1 MPRILMITS
10 EAAPFAK
17 TGGLADVLGALPPAL
32 AKLGEEVA
40 VVMPRYGTVR
50 LDGSTRIS
58 DAMRIPVGPNA
69 FTVAIDQVE
78 REGVRYLFVDCPPLY
93 ARAGIYGEGGVA
105 YVDNHIRFA
114 LLNQAALEIGRSIF
128 KPNIFHSHDWPG
140 GLLAPYLREHHGS
153 DPDYVGTKSIIT
165 IHNLGYQGNF
175 PAPVLSDLGLSSAL
189 FHPDGL
195 EFWGELSFLKAGIV
209 WSDAITT
216 VSPTYAREIQTP
228 EYGHG
233 LDGVLRDR
241 AFRITGILNGVDYAE
256 WSPDIDPYLNFQ
268 YSAQDLSPKRLAK
281 RALLEEVGLPLNET
295 RPLIGIVSRFAGQK
309 GFDLLEEIIPELA
322 EMDFAM
328 TALGSGEAP
337 IETMFRKMAETYP
350 EKFAV
355 QVGYDNGLAHR
366 IEAGADMFLMPS
378 RYEPCGLSQLYG
390 LRYGTVPIVRATGG
404 LEDTVDELTG
414 FKFTEYTPEALLEA
428 IRQALEAWSDR
439 PAWLERMRRG
449 MAKDFSWDAAA
460 VQYQSLYRSL

>member
-1 MPRILMITS
+1 MITS

-40 VVMPRYGTVR
+40 VVMPRYGSVPI
-50 LDGSTRIS
+50 DGSTRIA
-58 DAMRIPVGPNA
+58 DAMALTVGPNA

-93 ARAGIYGEGGVA
+93 ARAGVYSEEGVA

-128 KPNIFHSHDWPG
+128 RPDIFHAHDWPG
-140 GLLAPYLREHHGS
+140 GLMAPYLRENHAS
-153 DPDYVGTKSIIT
+153 DPDFVGGKTVIT

-175 PAPVLSDLGLSSAL
+175 PAVVLSDLGLSSAL

-228 EYGHG
+228 EYGAG

-241 AFRITGILNGVDYAE
+241 ADYAE
-256 WSPDIDPYLNFQ
+256 WSPDIDPHSRFP
-268 YSAQDLSPKRLAK
+268 YSAQDLSGKRRAK
-281 RALLEEVGLPLNET
+281 RALLEEMGLPVNET

-328 TALGSGEAP
+328 AVLGSGEAP
-337 IETMFRKMAETYP
+337 IEAMFRAMAADYP

-366 IEAGADMFLMPS
+366 VEAGADMFLMPS
-378 RYEPCGLSQLYG
+378 RYEPCGLSQLYS

-414 FKFTEYTPEALLEA
+414 FKFVEYTPEALLEA
-428 IRQALEAWSDR
+428 IREALAAWSDQPR
-439 PAWLERMRRG
+439 WLERMRRG
-449 MAKDFSWDAAA
+449 MAQDFSWDAAA
-460 VQYQSLYRSL
+460 GEYQRLYHSL

>member
-1 MPRILMITS
+1 MITS

-40 VVMPRYGTVR
+40 VVMPRYGSVR
-50 LDGSTRIS
+50 MDGSTRIA
-58 DAMRIPVGPNA
+58 DAMQISMGLDA
-69 FTVAIDQVE
+69 FNVAIDQVE

-93 ARAGIYGEGGVA
+93 ARAGIYSEDGVA

-114 LLNQAALEIGRSIF
+114 LLNQAALEIGRGIF
-128 KPNIFHSHDWPG
+128 RPDIFHAHDWPG
-140 GLLAPYLREHHGS
+140 GLLAPYLRENYAS
-153 DPDYVGTKSIIT
+153 DPDFTGAKTVIT

-175 PAPVLSDLGLSSAL
+175 PAPSLRELGLSPAL
-189 FHPDGL
+189 FHPNGL
-195 EFWGELSFLKAGIV
+195 EFWGEVSFLKAGIV

-228 EYGHG
+228 EFGAG

-241 AFRITGILNGVDYAE
+241 AAKITGILNGVDYAE
-256 WSPDIDPYLNFQ
+256 WSPEIDPFLKFP
-268 YSAQDLSPKRLAK
+268 YSSHDLSGKRLAK
-281 RALLEEVGLPLNET
+281 RALLEEVGLPVDET

-309 GFDLLEEIIPELA
+309 GFDLLEEIVPELA
-322 EMDFAM
+322 EMDLAM
-328 TALGSGEAP
+328 VVLGSGEAP
-337 IETMFRKMAETYP
+337 IEEMFRTLAEEYP

-378 RYEPCGLSQLYG
+378 RYEPCGLSQLYS

-404 LEDTVDELTG
+404 LEDTVDESTG

-428 IRQALEAWSDR
+428 IRQALMAWSDR
-439 PAWLERMRRG
+439 AGWLDRMRRG
-449 MAKDFSWDAAA
+449 MAKDFSWHAAA
-460 VQYQSLYRSL
+460 VEYQALYRSL

>member
-1 MPRILMITS
+1 MVTS
-10 EAAPFAK
+10 EAGPFAK

-40 VVMPRYGTVR
+40 VVMPRYGSVP
-50 LDGSTRIS
+50 LPGSTRIAEGIRLS
-58 DAMRIPVGPNA
+58 VGPNA

-93 ARAGIYGEGGVA
+93 ARAGIYSDDGLVPYA
-105 YVDNHIRFA
+105 DNHIRFA
-114 LLNQAALEIGRSIF
+114 MLDQAALEIGRGIF
-128 KPNIFHSHDWPG
+128 RPNIFHAHDWPG
-140 GLLAPYLREHHGS
+140 GLLAAYLRENHAS
-153 DPDYVGTKSIIT
+153 DPDFAGAKSIST

-175 PAPVLSDLGLSSAL
+175 PGAVIADLGLGSTL

-195 EFWGELSFLKAGIV
+195 EFWGEVSFLKAGIV

-241 AFRITGILNGVDYAE
+241 AFKITGILNGVDYGE
-256 WSPDIDPYLNFQ
+256 WSPGTDPYLKFP
-268 YSAQDLSPKRLAK
+268 YSAQDLAGKRLAK
-281 RALLEEVGLPLNET
+281 RALLEEVGLPVIEK

-309 GFDLLEEIIPELA
+309 GFDLLGGIAPELA
-322 EMDFAM
+322 GMDFAM
-328 TALGSGEAP
+328 VVLGSGEAP
-337 IETMFRKMAETYP
+337 IETMFRAMAEAHP

-378 RYEPCGLSQLYG
+378 RYEPCGLSQLYS

-404 LEDTVDELTG
+404 LEDTVDQLTG
-414 FKFTEYTPEALLEA
+414 FKFTEYTPQALLEA
-428 IRQALEAWSDR
+428 IRQALEAWSDS
-439 PAWLERMRRG
+439 PCWLERMRRG

-460 VQYQSLYRSL
+460 VEYQRLYRSL